1 MIYALITGGS
11 RGIGRA
17 ICLEIAA
24 MGFPVLINYRSN
36 DEAAGNTLDEIEE
49 KGGKAGLLKF
59 DVRDRQQ
66 IENSLDLW
74 QSDHPGDYIGILINN
89 AGIRKDNLMVWMQ
102 NDEWRDVLETNL
114 NSFFFVTRKL
124 LKPMMLNKYGRIV
137 NIVSLSGQ
145 KGQAGQVNYAAA
157 KGAVIA
163 GTKSL
168 ALEVGR
174 KNITVNAVSPGFIR
188 TDMTEDIPEKDF
200 RTLIPMRRFGKPD
213 EVAGVVGFLIS
224 DKASYITGEV
234 ISVNGGL
241 YT

>member
-1 MIYALITGGS
+1 MIYALVTGGS

-17 ICLEIAA
+17 VCLEIAE
-24 MGFPVLINYRSN
+24 MGFPVLINYRAKD
-36 DEAAGNTLDEIEE
+36 DEAKKTLKEIEE
-49 KGGKAGLLKF
+49 KGGEASLMKF
-59 DVRDRQQ
+59 DVTDPEL
-66 IENSLDLW
+66 ISSKLETW
-74 QSDHPGDYIGILINN
+74 QREHPDDFIGVLVNN
-89 AGIRKDNLMVWMQ
+89 AGIRKDNLMVWM
-102 NDEWRDVLETNL
+102 RDDDWNNVMDTNL
-114 NSFFFVTRKL
+114 NSFFHVTRKL
-124 LKPMMLNKYGRIV
+124 LKDMIVNKYGRIV
-137 NIVSLSGQ
+137 NVVSLSGQ

-168 ALEVGR
+168 ALELGR
-174 KNITVNAVSPGFIR
+174 KNVKVNAVAPGFIK

-200 RTLIPMRRFGKPD
+200 RTLIPMRRFGKPE

-224 DKASYITGEV
+224 DKASYITGEL

>member
-1 MIYALITGGS
+1 MIYALVTGGS

-17 ICLEIAA
+17 VCLEIAN
-24 MGFPVLINYRSN
+24 MGFPVLVNYRSN
-36 DEAAGNTLDEIEE
+36 DEAARETLKEIE
-49 KGGKAGLLKF
+49 KAGGRGGLMKF
-59 DVRDRQQ
+59 DVRIKIQ
-66 IENSLDLW
+66 IDERLDQWQNS
-74 QSDHPGDYIGILINN
+74 HPEDYIGVLINN
-89 AGIRKDNLMVWMQ
+89 AGIRKDNLMVWMR
-102 NDEWRDVLETNL
+102 DEEWTEVLDTNL
-114 NSFFFVTRKL
+114 NSFFYITRKL
-124 LKPMMLNKYGRIV
+124 LKPMMVHKYGRIV
-137 NIVSLSGQ
+137 NVVSLSGQ
-145 KGQAGQVNYAAA
+145 KGQAGQVNYASA

-174 KNITVNAVSPGFIR
+174 KNITVNAVAPGFIK

-200 RTLIPMRRFGKPD
+200 RALIPMRRFGKPV

-224 DKASYITGEV
+224 EKASYITGEV